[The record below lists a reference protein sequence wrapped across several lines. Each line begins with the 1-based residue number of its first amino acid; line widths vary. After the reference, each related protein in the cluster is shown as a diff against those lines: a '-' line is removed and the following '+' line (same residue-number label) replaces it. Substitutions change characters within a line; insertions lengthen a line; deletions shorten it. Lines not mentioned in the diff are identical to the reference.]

1 LIIKVSAKTILLWII
16 GIVCICTTLIFG
28 LLIREYRY
36 FKQQAEKVAE
46 LQSEYK
52 NYVIAVRRLLQGSS
66 IVKENSG
73 VDMSPDEKKKGE
85 EPDGWLVVN
94 RSTDY
99 LKDASSLF
107 YTRHHMSSVFN
118 EISSE
123 TWLEYTD
130 LVLAEEAKSKQPKR
144 APVRRRKRPIRVQRH
159 SAKRAKSSC
168 LPLTLTKNSSKMFS
182 WPIEPSRFWLSSLY
196 GPRKNPNGW
205 KFHHGLDMA
214 AIRGTPVKA
223 VAQGQVVEVRHDIH
237 GYGKMVMIE
246 HSSHHKTRYA
256 HLDKILVDVGQQVER
271 GTVIG
276 RVGAT
281 GNVRSMGFDGS
292 HLHFE
297 VLMSGHTVNP
307 LHFLG

>member
-1 LIIKVSAKTILLWII
+1 MLWII
-16 GIVCICTTLIFG
+16 SIVIICTSVIFG
-28 LLIREYRY
+28 LLVKEYRY
-36 FKQQAEKVAE
+36 FKHQAEKVSE

-66 IVKENSG
+66 IIKENNG
-73 VDMSPDEKKKGE
+73 AGMGADEKKKGDDS
-85 EPDGWLVVN
+85 DGWLIVN

-99 LKDASSLF
+99 LKDSSASF
-107 YTRHHMSSVFN
+107 YKSHRMSNVFKA
-118 EISSE
+118 IPADV
-123 TWLEYTD
+123 WLEYTD

-144 APVRRRKRPIRVQRH
+144 SSVRLRKRSLRVQRY
-159 SAKRAKSSC
+159 SVKRTKKSSC
-168 LPLTLTKNSSKMFS
+168 LPLMLTSNSSKMFS
-182 WPIEPSRFWLSSLY
+182 WPIDPSRFWLSSLY

-223 VAQGQVVEVRHDIH
+223 AAQGQVVEVRYDMH

-246 HSSHHKTRYA
+246 HSSKHKTRYA
-256 HLDKILVDVGQQVER
+256 HLDKILVNVGQQVER

-297 VLMSGHTVNP
+297 VLISGHTVNP
-307 LHFLG
+307 LHCLG